1 MHEMSLAL
9 SIMELVTA
17 EAEAAGAQRVNRI
30 ELEVGS
36 LAGVLVDSLRFCLEA
51 AVRDTMAAEAA
62 LAIHE
67 LAATGRCPACGAS
80 SPMASLITACPRCD
94 QSLVLEHGRELRVV
108 SITVDEEEE

>member
-9 SIMELVTA
+9 SIMELVTT

-30 ELEVGS
+30 ELEVGA

-51 AVRDTMAAEAA
+51 AVRGTVAAEAE

-67 LAATGRCPACGAS
+67 IAAIGRCPACGANG
-80 SPMASLITACPRCD
+80 PMTGLITPCAGCG
-94 QSLVLEHGRELRVV
+94 QFLALEKGRELRVV
-108 SITVDEEEE
+108 SITVDE